1 MGAVAPRADAPSE
14 SLGREDGMSHETERK
29 IPTRHD
35 PDTERLTALLAE
47 TPSTPAPCEDV
58 ELSSVDFS
66 KLDVLIGTVRSD
78 AQFDYCMAAGVY
90 YAPARTIAPEDLP
103 VSVIALYEEG
113 LHRKSGIKRYGEI
126 TETRVV
132 PRSAIP
138 VPMSR
143 DNPDEAYYLFSV
155 ASWLYLD
162 TPISIEDT
170 SRGKPMFTNRF
181 LFSRCR
187 RSYQLVA
194 IRSPEQYRLC
204 ELLCRLREER
214 EVGGEV
220 SPFRRVGER
229 HLLAVAE
236 GQLRLMDAAGRV
248 LYVCP
253 TSALTGNPAAVLR
266 GVAEALGV

>member
-1 MGAVAPRADAPSE
+1 
-14 SLGREDGMSHETERK
+14 MSDETVK
-29 IPTRHD
+29 QPATPKD
-35 PDTERLTALLAE
+35 PETERLTALLEE

-66 KLDVLIGTVRSD
+66 RLDVLIGTVRSD
-78 AQFDYCMAAGVY
+78 GQFDYCLKTNTY
-90 YAPARTIAPEDLP
+90 YVPVRTVTPEDLP

-132 PRSAIP
+132 PRSDIP

-143 DNPDEAYYLFSV
+143 DNPDEAYYLFTV

-162 TPISIEDT
+162 TPIAIEDT

-187 RSYQLVA
+187 RSYQLIA

-204 ELLCRLREER
+204 ELLCRLREEL
-214 EVGGEV
+214 EVGGEP

-229 HLLAVAE
+229 HLVALAE
-236 GQLRLMDAAGRV
+236 GQLRLLDAAGRV
-248 LYVCP
+248 LYACP
-253 TSALTGNPAAVLR
+253 ISALTVNPAAVLR